1 LHQQRGQQNFH
12 TSTFQSNQASASF
25 TSNRSNLG
33 ATHQQKIYQGPGGIQ
48 KLLLYVYQSTQ
59 SYLKNISFK
68 QTTFLVDTDSD
79 ISLIHEMFIENKNL
93 PKVD

>member
-48 KLLLYVYQSTQ
+48 KLLLYIRAPRVT
-59 SYLKNISFK
+59 LKISGFK
-68 QTTFLVDTDSD
+68 QTTFLVDTGSD